1 MIVKSWRLAHQQL
14 GRGLLHGLSQFERM
28 KVVVRIFESML
39 RKSWFALIPGDNYF
53 WVRSKYL

>member
-1 MIVKSWRLAHQQL
+1 MSGRLAHQQL
-14 GRGLLHGLSQFERM
+14 GRGLLHGLSQVVRM